1 MRLLLTMLALSF
13 ASGCG
18 PPGNNPKL
26 NPDLDGDG
34 LEGAEDCDDTD
45 ASVGGPSDYFFD
57 EDLDGHGAADQT
69 DSFCDQPAGYVLVG
83 DDCDDQNNTVYPGA
97 EDVCDGLDN
106 DCDGD
111 VDDGAVATTFY
122 TDVDADGYGD
132 DAATVQAC
140 IQPEGTATVGGDCDD
155 ADPAYNPGALEE
167 DCEDPND
174 YNCDGS
180 VGYADGDADGFAACQ
195 DCNDADPAVSPDG
208 LEVCNEIDDDCDT
221 LVDDADDSLD
231 SSTGTIWYAD
241 VDFDGYGD
249 PATAAWVC
257 EPGPGW
263 VADNTDC
270 DDTRPDLNPGAT
282 EVCNGYDDDCD
293 GLVDDGDDSVD
304 VTTGSAFYTDADA
317 DGYGDDATAVWACEA
332 PAGSATLAGD
342 CDDADAAYNPGAL
355 EDDCADPNDYNCD
368 GSVGYTDGDGDGY
381 AACEECDDTN
391 AANNPAAT
399 EVCDGADNDCDGTA
413 DEPDAADASTW
424 YTDADSD
431 GYGDAATATMACDA
445 PAGTVA
451 DATDCDD
458 TTAAVNPAV
467 VETCNGVDDNCDGTV
482 DEDTAAD
489 ASTWYADTD
498 ADGYGDAATAT
509 MACDAPAGTVADAT
523 DCDDTDGDV
532 NPGAFEACNGI
543 DDNCDGA
550 IDEDGATDVL
560 TWYAD
565 TDGDGFGDAASSVV
579 DCEQPADHVSD
590 DSDCDDSA
598 GAVNPDATE
607 LCDGIDND
615 CDSAIDEDSAAD
627 AATWY
632 ADTDGDGYGNAASAT
647 VSCSAPAGSVSDS
660 SDCDDGDGAVNPAA
674 TEVCDGIDN
683 DCNGVT
689 DEDSAADASTWYTDS
704 DGDGYGDAGS
714 PLSACDAPAGAV
726 ADATDCDDTDGDV
739 NPAATEVCDG
749 ADNDCDGSV
758 DPTDAWW
765 DTAWP
770 YRMLLTVSASGY
782 DVSSP
787 PVLTDIDFRG
797 ALDTLGD
804 SSAFDADTVR
814 VVVQDCAAGSAELPS
829 QYVEDYVGL
838 LSKVDAADSTS
849 EYGTLAFLADS
860 DGDYSGLDLL
870 SAGSTMTV
878 GVYFGGTATD
888 PGYSTDLVA
897 TSASLGNDVTT
908 ASFDSSRGGLL
919 SSLSTDGSPSV
930 EDQASSCCGNSIYGT
945 TWSIDPQDAAG
956 DLALLFEGP
965 VVAAVEASGSRSD
978 GSAGYDYSYIYLAFA
993 GRPEL
998 YSKVYQVTNRS
1009 SVLSHASDYTYG
1021 IRPWETM
1028 RSNISSGATF
1038 TTDAGDAY
1046 ADVSNGTWG
1055 SAFAFVE
1062 APTYL
1067 VDISNY
1073 DPYII
1078 VLANDYGPAGT
1089 GTPTTLPSGTAYLD
1103 HPVMVHLPHAG
1114 DFDSDVQSTLF
1125 GLVDGVSVTQGAP
1138 EAR

>member
-132 DAATVQAC
+132 DAASVQAC
-140 IQPEGTATVGGDCDD
+140 TQPEGTATVGGDCDD
-155 ADPAYNPGALEE
+155 ADAAYNPGALEE

-424 YTDADSD
+424 YTDADTD
-431 GYGDAATATMACDA
+431 GYGDAATATMACEA

-451 DATDCDD
+451 DSRDCDD

-482 DEDTAAD
+482 DEDAAAD

-498 ADGYGDAATAT
+498 ADGYGDAGSATVSCA
-509 MACDAPAGTVADAT
+509 APSGSVADAT

-532 NPGAFEACNGI
+532 NPGALEACNGI

-579 DCEQPADHVSD
+579 DCDQPADHVSD
-590 DSDCDDSA
+590 DSDCDDSD

-607 LCDGIDND
+607 MCDGVDND

-632 ADTDGDGYGNAASAT
+632 ADTDGDGYGNAGSAT

-660 SDCDDGDGAVNPAA
+660 SDCDDGDAAVNPAATEVCDSIDNDCDSQIDDADASLDVSSASTWYGDSDSDGYGDASASSVSCIAPAGSVSNATDCDDGDFAIKPGA

-683 DCNGVT
+683 DCDGTDDDGLATSTWYEDNDGDGFGDVAVVDCAQPPGTVGNAYDCDDADAAVVPGGHSSCPWDSCLGLLDDGIASADGDYWIDFAGTATETECDMTTDGGGWTLVFSDDFSGGAYSGWSTTTTYSCGAWGDMLGGYGVIAGGT
-689 DEDSAADASTWYTDS
+689 LDVDASTYAIAHTEAWVTLDYIALDS
-704 DGDGYGDAGS
+704 WDGETAWVALDGTTMWSAGLDNHS
-714 PLSACDAPAGAV
+714 SSYA
-726 ADATDCDDTDGDV
+726 
-739 NPAATEVCDG
+739 EVCGWDRG
-749 ADNDCDGSV
+749 YYGSY
-758 DPTDAWW
+758 DSK
-765 DTAWP
+765 WP
-770 YRMLLTVSASGY
+770 FDETVSHSAAS
-782 DVSSP
+782 VNI
-787 PVLTDIDFRG
+787 L
-797 ALDTLGD
+797 
-804 SSAFDADTVR
+804 
-814 VVVQDCAAGSAELPS
+814 
-829 QYVEDYVGL
+829 
-838 LSKVDAADSTS
+838 
-849 EYGTLAFLADS
+849 
-860 DGDYSGLDLL
+860 
-870 SAGSTMTV
+870 AGSTLNQA
-878 GVYFGGTATD
+878 ATD
-888 PGYSTDLVA
+888 ES
-897 TSASLGNDVTT
+897 
-908 ASFDSSRGGLL
+908 
-919 SSLSTDGSPSV
+919 
-930 EDQASSCCGNSIYGT
+930 
-945 TWSIDPQDAAG
+945 
-956 DLALLFEGP
+956 
-965 VVAAVEASGSRSD
+965 
-978 GSAGYDYSYIYLAFA
+978 
-993 GRPEL
+993 
-998 YSKVYQVTNRS
+998 
-1009 SVLSHASDYTYG
+1009 
-1021 IRPWETM
+1021 
-1028 RSNISSGATF
+1028 
-1038 TTDAGDAY
+1038 
-1046 ADVSNGTWG
+1046 
-1055 SAFAFVE
+1055 
-1062 APTYL
+1062 
-1067 VDISNY
+1067 
-1073 DPYII
+1073 
-1078 VLANDYGPAGT
+1078 
-1089 GTPTTLPSGTAYLD
+1089 
-1103 HPVMVHLPHAG
+1103 
-1114 DFDSDVQSTLF
+1114 F
-1125 GLVDGVSVTQGAP
+1125 GLDNVDAWI
-1138 EAR
+1138 R